1 MEKRDD
7 SAKRTDE
14 RNIEVI
20 FKNCVPFTDW
30 ISKINNTQKINAE
43 DLDVVMLIYNLIED
57 CDNYLETS
65 GSLWQLQR

>member
-14 RNIEVI
+14 RNTEVI
-20 FKNCVPFTDW
+20 FKNCVPFTDC
-30 ISKINNTQKINAE
+30 ISKINNTQTINAK
-43 DLDVVMLIYNLIED
+43 DLDVFMLIYNLIED

-65 GSLWQLQR
+65 GSLWQLQK